1 MDRDTVRMLAQLAR
15 LSLSEAEETRAAGQ
29 ITRLLEAF
37 RQLQEVDVT
46 GVEPVPHPL
55 PMALTG
61 QPDEPVAP
69 LPAGDVLRNAPA
81 ERAGAFLVPKVLDP

>member
-15 LSLSEAEETRAAGQ
+15 LSLSDAEETRAAGQ
-29 ITRLLEAF
+29 MTRLLEAF
-37 RQLQEVDVT
+37 RLLQEVDVT
-46 GVEPVPHPL
+46 GVAPVPLPL

-61 QPDEPVAP
+61 QPDEPAPP
-69 LPAGDVLRNAPA
+69 LPAADVLRNAPA